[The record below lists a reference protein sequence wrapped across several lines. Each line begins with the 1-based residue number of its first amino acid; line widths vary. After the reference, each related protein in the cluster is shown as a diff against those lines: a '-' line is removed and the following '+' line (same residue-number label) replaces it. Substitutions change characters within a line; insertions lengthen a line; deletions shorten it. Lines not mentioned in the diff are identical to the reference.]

1 MVLGL
6 QRRRLIVL
14 VRRTRVVPIG
24 VRVATERRIPSSHG
38 GRYVRVRHL
47 RSIGQA
53 MSRTRTSGLDERGR
67 GKLLITGRVSRSGPM
82 VRRVS
87 VGGT

>member
-53 MSRTRTSGLDERGR
+53 MSRTPTSVLDKGR
-67 GKLLITGRVSRSGPM
+67 MAQQLITGPASRSGPM